1 VEITPSS
8 LERSR
13 YVIIIFMKFYLPAI
27 LTLIIGLVIMAA
39 LLCLGALSQGWVA
52 PLCYLG
58 VAVVYYGWYRQ
69 LLLLARR
76 YLGAGEEDDDQP
88 FFPG

>member
-1 VEITPSS
+1 
-8 LERSR
+8 
-13 YVIIIFMKFYLPAI
+13 MKTYLPAV
-27 LTLIIGLVIMAA
+27 LTLLLGVVVMAG
-39 LLCLGALSQGWVA
+39 LLCMGAMSQNWVA
-52 PLCYLG
+52 PVCYLA

-76 YLGAGEEDDDQP
+76 VLGISEEDDDQP